1 MDRPIVSPNFN
12 LEDIRRI
19 RDYNSARR
27 ENMTRE
33 EIVSDTHDGA
43 EALLKALLNR
53 PGRKPITALSGGSR
67 KVFEAPDG
75 KDA

>member
-19 RDYNSARR
+19 RDYNSSRH

-33 EIVSDTHDGA
+33 EIVSDTRDGA

-53 PGRKPITALSGGSR
+53 PGRKTITVLSGGSQ
-67 KVFEAPDG
+67 KVFDAPNGKEA
-75 KDA
+75 